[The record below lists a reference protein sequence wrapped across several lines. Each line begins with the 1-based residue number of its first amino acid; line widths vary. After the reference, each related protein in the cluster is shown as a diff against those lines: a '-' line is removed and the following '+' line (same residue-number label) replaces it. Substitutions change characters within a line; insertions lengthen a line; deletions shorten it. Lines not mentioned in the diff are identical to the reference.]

1 MASQGRVGCQALQ
14 GLAEEKATNMQL
26 YSAERDLA
34 HILDTAGLRAVAV
47 PQSLQA
53 SLSQL
58 FVQMDVLSGEL
69 V

>member
-1 MASQGRVGCQALQ
+1 
-14 GLAEEKATNMQL
+14 MQL

-34 HILDTAGLRAVAV
+34 HRLDTAGLGAVAV

>member
-1 MASQGRVGCQALQ
+1 MPGLQ
-14 GLAEEKATNMQL
+14 GLQGLVEEKATNLQL

-34 HILDTAGLRAVAV
+34 HRLDTAGLGAVAV

-58 FVQMDVLSGEL
+58 CVQMDVLSGEL